1 MLGKSRAK
9 YIQSLGQKKVRDSE
23 GMFIA
28 EGPKIIDELLISAKS
43 HLQEIYAV
51 SSWIETHHEKHRDV
65 RVIQVTETELQNI
78 SQLTTSN
85 QVLAVVKK
93 FGTTESILSKDK
105 VSLMLDTIQDPGNLG
120 TIIRICDWFNIEQ
133 IICSRECADWYN
145 PKVVQSTMGS
155 FVRVQLFYTDLREW
169 VEQQRGTRIYAAA
182 LEGRNITTMDKI
194 TEGLIIIGNESKG
207 ISPDIIKLAN
217 VQITIPRK
225 GKAESLNAAAATAI
239 ILSHIT

>member
-9 YIQSLGQKKVRDSE
+9 YIQSLGQKKVRDTE

-28 EGPKIIDELLISAKS
+28 EGPKIIDELLTSAKS
-43 HLQEIYAV
+43 YLQEIYAV
-51 SSWIETHHEKHRDV
+51 NNWIETHHDECRGV
-65 RVIQVTETELQNI
+65 RVTEVTETELQNI

-85 QVLAVVKK
+85 QVLAVIKK
-93 FGTTESILSKDK
+93 FGTTEDILSKNK
-105 VSLMLDTIQDPGNLG
+105 VSLVLDTIQDPGNLG

-133 IICSRECADWYN
+133 VICSKECADLYN

-155 FVRVQLFYTDLREW
+155 FVRVQLFYADLREW
-169 VEQQRGTRIYAAA
+169 LEQQSGIRVYAAA
-182 LEGRNITTMDKI
+182 LEGRDINTMDKI
-194 TEGLIIIGNESKG
+194 SEGLIIIGNESKG
-207 ISPDIIKLAN
+207 ISPDIMRLAN

-225 GKAESLNAAAATAI
+225 GKAESLNAAAATAV